1 MHKKI
6 NNSLTKKFI
15 QGLRP
20 LANTLPKQ
28 IKKIIKKNGFNF
40 SSVVDNWTKIVGKEF
55 SDHCYPINIKVL
67 NNSNMLCLVL
77 NVIHGKELEIE
88 YEKNE
93 IIDKINSF
101 FGYNCISKVKLKTI
115 QSKIQE
121 KNKVFPKIKNL
132 GEVQEKIKKVKDEN
146 IKNSLNDLLKAYNE
160 RSF

>member
-88 YEKNE
+88 YGKNN
-93 IIDKINSF
+93 IIDKINLY
-101 FGYNCISKVKLKTI
+101 FGYNFISKIELKI
-115 QSKIQE
+115 I
-121 KNKVFPKIKNL
+121 NKVLDI
-132 GEVQEKIKKVKDEN
+132 
-146 IKNSLNDLLKAYNE
+146 
-160 RSF
+160 

>member
-40 SSVVDNWTKIVGKEF
+40 SSVVDNWTKIIGNDF
-55 SDHCYPINIKVL
+55 SDCCYPINIKVL
-67 NNSNMLCLVL
+67 NNSNSLCLVL

-88 YEKNE
+88 YAKSI
-93 IIDKINSF
+93 IIDKINTY
-101 FGYNCISKVKLKTI
+101 FGYNFISKIELKIMNKDLKTKERI
-115 QSKIQE
+115 LVH
-121 KNKVFPKIKNL
+121 KNFSRNLNDIKNTNL
-132 GEVQEKIKKVKDEN
+132 KDKLNKLIKAFNEKK
-146 IKNSLNDLLKAYNE
+146 
-160 RSF
+160 

>member
-55 SDHCYPINIKVL
+55 SDHCYPINVKVL

-88 YEKNE
+88 YGKNN
-93 IIDKINSF
+93 IIDKINLY
-101 FGYNCISKVKLKTI
+101 FGYNFISKIELKI
-115 QSKIQE
+115 I
-121 KNKVFPKIKNL
+121 NKVLNKNEKIVSRRSFDRNLNDIKNVHL
-132 GEVQEKIKKVKDEN
+132 KKK
-146 IKNSLNDLLKAYNE
+146 LNQLIKAYNE
-160 RSF
+160 KK

>member
-77 NVIHGKELEIE
+77 NVIHGKEIEIE
-88 YEKNE
+88 YGKNN
-93 IIDKINSF
+93 IIDKINLY
-101 FGYNCISKVKLKTI
+101 FGYNFISKIELKI
-115 QSKIQE
+115 I
-121 KNKVFPKIKNL
+121 NKVLNKNEKIVSRRSFDRNLSDIKNINL
-132 GEVQEKIKKVKDEN
+132 KKK
-146 IKNSLNDLLKAYNE
+146 LNQLIKAYNE
-160 RSF
+160 KK

>member
-88 YEKNE
+88 YGKNN
-93 IIDKINSF
+93 IIDKINLY
-101 FGYNCISKVKLKTI
+101 FGYNFISKI
-115 QSKIQE
+115 ECKII
-121 KNKVFPKIKNL
+121 NKVLNKNDKIVNRRSFDRNLSDIKNINL
-132 GEVQEKIKKVKDEN
+132 KKK
-146 IKNSLNDLLKAYNE
+146 LNQLIKAYNE
-160 RSF
+160 KK

>member
-67 NNSNMLCLVL
+67 NNSNLLCLVL

-88 YEKNE
+88 YGKNN
-93 IIDKINSF
+93 IIDKINLY
-101 FGYNCISKVKLKTI
+101 FGYNFISKIELKI
-115 QSKIQE
+115 INKILNKNE
-121 KNKVFPKIKNL
+121 KILNRRNFDRNLSDIKNINL
-132 GEVQEKIKKVKDEN
+132 KKK
-146 IKNSLNDLLKAYNE
+146 LNQLIKAYNE
-160 RSF
+160 KK

>member
-55 SDHCYPINIKVL
+55 SDHCYPINIKVI

-88 YEKNE
+88 YGKNN
-93 IIDKINSF
+93 IIDKINLY
-101 FGYNCISKVKLKTI
+101 FGYNFISKIELKI
-115 QSKIQE
+115 I
-121 KNKVFPKIKNL
+121 NKVLNKNEKIVSRRSFDRNLSDIKNINL
-132 GEVQEKIKKVKDEN
+132 KKK
-146 IKNSLNDLLKAYNE
+146 LNQLIKAYNE
-160 RSF
+160 KK

>member
-88 YEKNE
+88 YGKNN
-93 IIDKINSF
+93 IIDKINLY
-101 FGYNCISKVKLKTI
+101 FGYNFISKIELKI
-115 QSKIQE
+115 I
-121 KNKVFPKIKNL
+121 NKVLNKN
-132 GEVQEKIKKVKDEN
+132 EKIVSRRSFDRNLSDINNINLKKK
-146 IKNSLNDLLKAYNE
+146 LNQLIKAYNE
-160 RSF
+160 KK

>member
-55 SDHCYPINIKVL
+55 SDHCYPINVKVL

-88 YEKNE
+88 YGKNN
-93 IIDKINSF
+93 IIDKINLY
-101 FGYNCISKVKLKTI
+101 FGYNFISKIELKI
-115 QSKIQE
+115 I
-121 KNKVFPKIKNL
+121 NKVLNKNEKIVSRRSFDRNLSDIKNINL
-132 GEVQEKIKKVKDEN
+132 KKKLNQLIKAFNEKK
-146 IKNSLNDLLKAYNE
+146 
-160 RSF
+160 

>member
-1 MHKKI
+1 MHKKV

-88 YEKNE
+88 YGKNN
-93 IIDKINSF
+93 IIDKINLY
-101 FGYNCISKVKLKTI
+101 FGYNFISKIELKI
-115 QSKIQE
+115 I
-121 KNKVFPKIKNL
+121 NKVLNKNEKIVSRRSFDRNLSDIKNINL
-132 GEVQEKIKKVKDEN
+132 KKK
-146 IKNSLNDLLKAYNE
+146 LNQLIKAYNE
-160 RSF
+160 KK

>member
-1 MHKKI
+1 MHKKL

-55 SDHCYPINIKVL
+55 SDHCYPINIKVI
-67 NNSNMLCLVL
+67 NNSNTLCLVL

-88 YEKNE
+88 YGKNN
-93 IIDKINSF
+93 IIDKINSY
-101 FGYNCISKVKLKTI
+101 FGYNFISKIELKI
-115 QSKIQE
+115 MNRVLNENE
-121 KNKVFPKIKNL
+121 KVVSRRSFGRNLNDIKNINL
-132 GEVQEKIKKVKDEN
+132 KEKLSQLI
-146 IKNSLNDLLKAYNE
+146 KAYNE
-160 RSF
+160 KK

>member
-77 NVIHGKELEIE
+77 NVIHGKEIEIE
-88 YEKNE
+88 YGKNN
-93 IIDKINSF
+93 IIDKINLY
-101 FGYNCISKVKLKTI
+101 FGYNFISKIELKI
-115 QSKIQE
+115 I
-121 KNKVFPKIKNL
+121 NKVLNKNEKIVSRRSFDRNLNDIKNVHL
-132 GEVQEKIKKVKDEN
+132 KKK
-146 IKNSLNDLLKAYNE
+146 LNQLIKAYNE
-160 RSF
+160 KK

>member
-1 MHKKI
+1 MHKKL

-55 SDHCYPINIKVL
+55 SDHCYPINIKVI
-67 NNSNMLCLVL
+67 NNSNTLCLEL

-88 YEKNE
+88 YGKNN
-93 IIDKINSF
+93 IIDKINSY
-101 FGYNCISKVKLKTI
+101 FGYNFISKIELKI
-115 QSKIQE
+115 MNRVLNENE
-121 KNKVFPKIKNL
+121 KVVSRRSFGRNLSDIKNINL
-132 GEVQEKIKKVKDEN
+132 KEK
-146 IKNSLNDLLKAYNE
+146 LNQLIKAYNE
-160 RSF
+160 KK

>member
-88 YEKNE
+88 YGKNN
-93 IIDKINSF
+93 IIDKINLY
-101 FGYNCISKVKLKTI
+101 FGYNFISKIELKI
-115 QSKIQE
+115 I
-121 KNKVFPKIKNL
+121 NKVLNKNEKIVSRRSFDRNLSDIKNINL
-132 GEVQEKIKKVKDEN
+132 KKKLDQL
-146 IKNSLNDLLKAYNE
+146 IKAYNE
-160 RSF
+160 KK

>member
-88 YEKNE
+88 YGKNN
-93 IIDKINSF
+93 IIDKINLY
-101 FGYNCISKVKLKTI
+101 FGYNFISKIELKI
-115 QSKIQE
+115 I
-121 KNKVFPKIKNL
+121 NKVLNKNEKIVSRRNFDRNLSDIKNINL
-132 GEVQEKIKKVKDEN
+132 KKK
-146 IKNSLNDLLKAYNE
+146 LNQLIKAYNE
-160 RSF
+160 KK

>member
-55 SDHCYPINIKVL
+55 SDHYYPINIKVL

-88 YEKNE
+88 YGKNN
-93 IIDKINSF
+93 IIDKINLY
-101 FGYNCISKVKLKTI
+101 FGYNFISKIELKI
-115 QSKIQE
+115 I
-121 KNKVFPKIKNL
+121 NKVLNKNEKIVSRRSFDRNLSDIKNINL
-132 GEVQEKIKKVKDEN
+132 KKK
-146 IKNSLNDLLKAYNE
+146 LNQLIKAYNE
-160 RSF
+160 KK

>member
-1 MHKKI
+1 MHKKV

-67 NNSNMLCLVL
+67 NNSNLLCLVL

-88 YEKNE
+88 YGKNN
-93 IIDKINSF
+93 IIDKINLY
-101 FGYNCISKVKLKTI
+101 FGYNFISKIELKI
-115 QSKIQE
+115 I
-121 KNKVFPKIKNL
+121 NKVLNKNEKIVSRRSFDRNLSDIKNINL
-132 GEVQEKIKKVKDEN
+132 KKK
-146 IKNSLNDLLKAYNE
+146 LNQLIKAYNE
-160 RSF
+160 KK

>member
-1 MHKKI
+1 MHKKV

-77 NVIHGKELEIE
+77 NVVHGKEIEIE
-88 YEKNE
+88 YGKNN
-93 IIDKINSF
+93 IIDKINLY
-101 FGYNCISKVKLKTI
+101 FGYNFISKIELKI
-115 QSKIQE
+115 I
-121 KNKVFPKIKNL
+121 NKVLNKNEKIVSRRSFDRNLSDIKNINL
-132 GEVQEKIKKVKDEN
+132 KKK
-146 IKNSLNDLLKAYNE
+146 LNQLIKAYNE
-160 RSF
+160 KK

>member
-88 YEKNE
+88 YGKNN
-93 IIDKINSF
+93 IIDKINVY
-101 FGYNCISKVKLKTI
+101 FGYNFISKIELKI
-115 QSKIQE
+115 I
-121 KNKVFPKIKNL
+121 NKVLNKNEKIVSRRSFDRNLSDIKNINL
-132 GEVQEKIKKVKDEN
+132 KKK
-146 IKNSLNDLLKAYNE
+146 LNQLIKAYNE
-160 RSF
+160 KK

>member
-77 NVIHGKELEIE
+77 NVVHGKEIEIE
-88 YEKNE
+88 YGKNN
-93 IIDKINSF
+93 IIDKINLY
-101 FGYNCISKVKLKTI
+101 FGYNFISKIELKI
-115 QSKIQE
+115 I
-121 KNKVFPKIKNL
+121 NKVLNKNEKIVSRRSFDRNLSDIKNINL
-132 GEVQEKIKKVKDEN
+132 KKK
-146 IKNSLNDLLKAYNE
+146 LNQLIKAYNE
-160 RSF
+160 KK

>member
-1 MHKKI
+1 MHNK
-6 NNSLTKKFI
+6 NNNKTLTFI

-20 LANTLPKQ
+20 
-28 IKKIIKKNGFNF
+28 F
-40 SSVVDNWTKIVGKEF
+40 SSSIPKTLKKHLREGGYNYSNIIDNWTRIVSTKISNASYPVKIKIGKEMK
-55 SDHCYPINIKVL
+55 NGT
-67 NNSNMLCLVL
+67 LVL

-88 YEKNE
+88 YQKNE

>member
-1 MHKKI
+1 MANVYGELIKNFKEPIAKI
-6 NNSLTKKFI
+6 GEVLE
-15 QGLRP
+15 
-20 LANTLPKQ
+20 
-28 IKKIIKKNGFNF
+28 NF
-40 SSVVDNWTKIVGKEF
+40 SKGYFALSGPLGFV
-55 SDHCYPINIKVL
+55 
-67 NNSNMLCLVL
+67 
-77 NVIHGKELEIE
+77 
-88 YEKNE
+88 KNYVE

>member
-55 SDHCYPINIKVL
+55 SDHCYPINIKVI

-88 YEKNE
+88 YGKNN
-93 IIDKINSF
+93 IIDKINLY
-101 FGYNCISKVKLKTI
+101 FGYNFISKIELKI
-115 QSKIQE
+115 I
-121 KNKVFPKIKNL
+121 NKVLNKNEKIVSRRSFDRNLSDIKNINL
-132 GEVQEKIKKVKDEN
+132 KKKLNQLIKAFNEKK
-146 IKNSLNDLLKAYNE
+146 
-160 RSF
+160 

>member
-1 MHKKI
+1 MHKKL

-55 SDHCYPINIKVL
+55 SDHCYPINIKVI
-67 NNSNMLCLVL
+67 NNSNTLCLVL

-88 YEKNE
+88 YGKNN
-93 IIDKINSF
+93 IIDKINSY
-101 FGYNCISKVKLKTI
+101 FGYNFISKIELKI
-115 QSKIQE
+115 MNRVLNENE
-121 KNKVFPKIKNL
+121 KVVSRRSFGRNLRDIKNINL
-132 GEVQEKIKKVKDEN
+132 KEK
-146 IKNSLNDLLKAYNE
+146 LNQLIKAYNE
-160 RSF
+160 KK

>member
-88 YEKNE
+88 YGKNN
-93 IIDKINSF
+93 IIDKINLY
-101 FGYNCISKVKLKTI
+101 FGYNFISKIELKI
-115 QSKIQE
+115 I
-121 KNKVFPKIKNL
+121 NKVLNKNEKIVSWRSFDRNLSDIKNINL
-132 GEVQEKIKKVKDEN
+132 KKK
-146 IKNSLNDLLKAYNE
+146 LNQLIKAYNE
-160 RSF
+160 KK

>member
-1 MHKKI
+1 MHKKV

-88 YEKNE
+88 YGKNN
-93 IIDKINSF
+93 IIDKINLY
-101 FGYNCISKVKLKTI
+101 FGYNFISKIELKI
-115 QSKIQE
+115 INKILNKNE
-121 KNKVFPKIKNL
+121 KILNRRNFDRNLSDIKNINL
-132 GEVQEKIKKVKDEN
+132 KKK
-146 IKNSLNDLLKAYNE
+146 LNQLIKAYNE
-160 RSF
+160 KK

>member
-1 MHKKI
+1 MHKKL

-55 SDHCYPINIKVL
+55 SDHCYPINIKVI
-67 NNSNMLCLVL
+67 NNSNTLCLVL

-88 YEKNE
+88 YGKNN
-93 IIDKINSF
+93 IIDKINSY
-101 FGYNCISKVKLKTI
+101 FGYNFISKIELKI
-115 QSKIQE
+115 MNRVLNENE
-121 KNKVFPKIKNL
+121 KVVSRRSFGRNLSDIKNINL
-132 GEVQEKIKKVKDEN
+132 KEK
-146 IKNSLNDLLKAYNE
+146 LNQLIKAYNE
-160 RSF
+160 KK

>member
-77 NVIHGKELEIE
+77 NVVHGKEIEIE
-88 YEKNE
+88 YGKNN
-93 IIDKINSF
+93 IIDKINLY
-101 FGYNCISKVKLKTI
+101 FGYNFISKIELKI
-115 QSKIQE
+115 I
-121 KNKVFPKIKNL
+121 NKVLNKNEKIVSRRSFDRNLNDIKNINL
-132 GEVQEKIKKVKDEN
+132 KKK
-146 IKNSLNDLLKAYNE
+146 LNQLIKAYNE
-160 RSF
+160 KK

>member
-1 MHKKI
+1 MHKKL

-55 SDHCYPINIKVL
+55 SDHCYPINIKVI
-67 NNSNMLCLVL
+67 NNSNSLCLVL

-88 YEKNE
+88 YGKNN
-93 IIDKINSF
+93 IIDKINSY
-101 FGYNCISKVKLKTI
+101 FGYNFISKIELKI
-115 QSKIQE
+115 MNRVINENE
-121 KNKVFPKIKNL
+121 KVVSRRSFGRNLSDIKNINL
-132 GEVQEKIKKVKDEN
+132 KEK
-146 IKNSLNDLLKAYNE
+146 LNQLIKAYNE
-160 RSF
+160 KK

>member
-1 MHKKI
+1 MHKKV

-88 YEKNE
+88 YGKNN
-93 IIDKINSF
+93 IIDKINLY
-101 FGYNCISKVKLKTI
+101 FGYNFISKIELKI
-115 QSKIQE
+115 I
-121 KNKVFPKIKNL
+121 NKVLNKNEKIVSRGSFDRNLNDIKNVNL
-132 GEVQEKIKKVKDEN
+132 KKK
-146 IKNSLNDLLKAYNE
+146 LNQLIKAYNE
-160 RSF
+160 KK

>member
-67 NNSNMLCLVL
+67 NNSNLLCLVL

-88 YEKNE
+88 YGKNN
-93 IIDKINSF
+93 IIDKINLY
-101 FGYNCISKVKLKTI
+101 FGYNFISKIELKI
-115 QSKIQE
+115 I
-121 KNKVFPKIKNL
+121 NKVLNKNEKIVSRRSFDRNLSDIKNINL
-132 GEVQEKIKKVKDEN
+132 KKK
-146 IKNSLNDLLKAYNE
+146 LNQLIKAYNE
-160 RSF
+160 KK